1 MLTALHGADGRVRT
15 CDLLVT
21 NELLYQAELHRHIV
35 CYISKVLHVFLCIRR
50 MSCST
55 VNNSELH
62 RHTIIIPHFSNYCI
76 IFYMMENQSER
87 VKQAIAVATKAHEG
101 QFRKTG
107 EPYIIHPLAV
117 MKILVEWG
125 MDEDTIIAG
134 VLHDTVEDT
143 DLTLC
148 DIRNQFGESVAFLV
162 DGVTKLS
169 TARNGMRDI
178 DTYLPATKDN
188 FLRLMIALGDDIRVL
203 IIKLAD
209 RLHNLRTLSA
219 LPPDKQRK
227 IAKESLEVFAPLA
240 DRLNM
245 GLLRVEMAD
254 LAFRY
259 LDPKRFDELKSIIE
273 KHNKSAEKSLKKI
286 QSEVS
291 ALLKKEQIKATISG
305 RVKSVYSL
313 HKKLAKHNQN
323 INEIYDITALRIIV
337 DDVTN
342 CYLVLG
348 LIHSLYIP
356 MNGRIKDYIAMP
368 KQNGYQSLHTTVITK
383 DKQIVEF
390 QIRTKEMHEYAERGL
405 AASFYYNEQKLTENY
420 KNGKIEHLPTNLL
433 WITELQMTAARLREG
448 KKVDLKKLKLNLF
461 ADKIFVYTPK
471 GDIIDLPRGALPLDF
486 AYRLHSEIGDH
497 VVGVKI
503 NGKMSNLSK
512 RLEHGDVVEILTSKK
527 QLPKTSWLDKIITSH
542 ARSKITHRL
551 NRPKGDETKKKRK
564 PRKAP

>member
-1 MLTALHGADGRVRT
+1 MSPTHPQKAQTTARIEHAI
-15 CDLLVT
+15 
-21 NELLYQAELHRHIV
+21 ELA
-35 CYISKVLHVFLCIRR
+35 K
-50 MSCST
+50 
-55 VNNSELH
+55 
-62 RHTIIIPHFSNYCI
+62 
-76 IFYMMENQSER
+76 
-87 VKQAIAVATKAHEG
+87 KAHEG

-107 EPYIIHPLAV
+107 EPYIVHPLAV
-117 MKILVEWG
+117 KKILEEWG

-134 VLHDTVEDT
+134 ILHDTVEDT
-143 DLTLC
+143 PLTL
-148 DIRNQFGESVAFLV
+148 DEIKKEFGESVAFLV

-178 DTYLPATKDN
+178 DTYLPATRDN

-219 LPPDKQRK
+219 LPPDKQK
-227 IAKESLEVFAPLA
+227 KVAKETLEVFAPLA

-245 GLLRVEMAD
+245 GLLRVELAD
-254 LAFRY
+254 LSFKYVDPRRY
-259 LDPKRFDELKSIIE
+259 EELKNLIE
-273 KHNKSAEKSLKKI
+273 KYNKSAAKSLQKI
-286 QSEVS
+286 EEEIS
-291 ALLKKEQIKATISG
+291 AALKKEKITFEISG

-323 INEIYDITALRIIV
+323 MGEIYDLIALRIIV
-337 DDVTN
+337 EDITS

-348 LIHSLYIP
+348 IIHSLYTP

-383 DKQIVEF
+383 DKRIIEF

-420 KNGKIEHLPTNLL
+420 KKGKIEHLPTNLL
-433 WITELQMTAARLREG
+433 WITELQMTAAKLREG
-448 KKVDLKKLKLNLF
+448 KKVDLKKLKINLF

-471 GDIIDLPRGALPLDF
+471 GDIIDLPKGALPLDF
-486 AYRLHSEIGDH
+486 AYKLHSEIGDH

-503 NGKMSNLSK
+503 NGKMSNLNK
-512 RLEHGDVVEILTSKK
+512 KLEQGDVVEILTSKN
-527 QLPKTSWLDKIITSH
+527 QTPKSSWLDKIFTPH
-542 ARSKITHRL
+542 AREKLMRALRL
-551 NRPKGDETKKKRK
+551 SNHSEPTIKPKKHK
-564 PRKAP
+564 

>member
-1 MLTALHGADGRVRT
+1 
-15 CDLLVT
+15 
-21 NELLYQAELHRHIV
+21 
-35 CYISKVLHVFLCIRR
+35 
-50 MSCST
+50 
-55 VNNSELH
+55 
-62 RHTIIIPHFSNYCI
+62 
-76 IFYMMENQSER
+76 METKPQDSDR
-87 VKQAIAVATKAHEG
+87 VKKAVEMATKAHEG
-101 QFRKTG
+101 QLRKTG
-107 EPYIIHPLAV
+107 EPYIVHPLAV
-117 MKILVEWG
+117 KKILEEWG

-134 VLHDTVEDT
+134 ILHDTVEDT
-143 DLTLC
+143 KLTLN
-148 DIRNQFGESVAFLV
+148 DIKKEFGPSVAFLV

-178 DTYLPATKDN
+178 DTYLPTTKDN

-219 LPPDKQRK
+219 LPPDKQKK

-254 LAFRY
+254 LSFKY
-259 LDPKRFDELKSIIE
+259 VDPKRFDELKNLID
-273 KHNKSAEKSLKKI
+273 KYNKSAEKSLQKI
-286 QSEVS
+286 KSEVS
-291 ALLKKEQIKATISG
+291 AALKKEKIDFAISG

-323 INEIYDITALRIIV
+323 INEIYDLTALRIIV
-337 DDVTN
+337 NDITD
-342 CYLVLG
+342 CYLTLG
-348 LIHSLYIP
+348 IIHSLYKP
-356 MNGRIKDYIAMP
+356 MAGRIKDYIAVP

-383 DKQIVEF
+383 DKRIVEF
-390 QIRTKEMHEYAERGL
+390 QIRTKEMHEYADRGL

-420 KNGKIEHLPTNLL
+420 KKGKIEHLPTNLL
-433 WITELQMTAARLREG
+433 WITELQMTAAKLREG

-471 GDIIDLPRGALPLDF
+471 GDIIDLPKGALPLDF

-503 NGKMSNLSK
+503 NGKMSNLNK
-512 RLEHGDVVEILTSKK
+512 KLEHGDVVEILTSKN
-527 QLPKTSWLDKIITSH
+527 QTPKSSWLDKIFTSH
-542 ARSKITHRL
+542 ARSKLLRAL
-551 NRPKGDETKKKRK
+551 RPDQPSTKKHRK
-564 PRKAP
+564 HAK

>member
-1 MLTALHGADGRVRT
+1 MVKAR
-15 CDLLVT
+15 
-21 NELLYQAELHRHIV
+21 E
-35 CYISKVLHVFLCIRR
+35 
-50 MSCST
+50 
-55 VNNSELH
+55 
-62 RHTIIIPHFSNYCI
+62 
-76 IFYMMENQSER
+76 SER
-87 VKQAIAVATKAHEG
+87 VKRAIEMARAAHNG
-101 QFRKTG
+101 QTRKTG
-107 EPYIIHPLAV
+107 EPYLVHPLAV
-117 MKILVEWG
+117 KKILEEWG

-134 VLHDTVEDT
+134 VLHDTIEDT
-143 DLTLC
+143 DLTLD
-148 DIRNQFGESVAFLV
+148 DIKQEFGESVAFLV

-219 LPPDKQRK
+219 LPPDKQKK

-254 LAFRY
+254 LSFRY
-259 LDPKRFDELKSIIE
+259 VDPKRYDELKGIIE
-273 KHNKSAEKSLKKI
+273 SHNKQAEKSLAKI
-286 QSEVS
+286 REEV
-291 ALLKKEQIKATISG
+291 ATALKKEKIKFEISG

-313 HKKLAKHNQN
+313 HKKMAKHNQN
-323 INEIYDITALRIIV
+323 INEIYDLTALRIIV
-337 DDVTN
+337 DDITS

-348 LIHSLYIP
+348 IIHSLYMP

-383 DKQIVEF
+383 DKHVVEF
-390 QIRTKEMHEYAERGL
+390 QIRTREMHEYAEKGL

-420 KNGKIEHLPTNLL
+420 KRGKIEHLPTNLL
-433 WITELQMTAARLREG
+433 WITELQTTAARLREG

-471 GDIIDLPRGALPLDF
+471 GDILDLPNGALPLDF
-486 AYRLHSEIGDH
+486 AYKLHSEIGDH

-503 NGKMSNLSK
+503 NGKMRSLNTK
-512 RLEHGDVVEILTSKK
+512 LEQGDIVEILTSKN
-527 QLPKTSWLDKIITSH
+527 QTPKTSWVDKIFTSH
-542 ARSKITHRL
+542 ARQKLMRGLRL
-551 NRPKGDETKKKRK
+551 TPSTKESDGEAKNLTKKQTTTKRK
-564 PRKAP
+564 KTKKP

>member
-1 MLTALHGADGRVRT
+1 MEGRPK
-15 CDLLVT
+15 D
-21 NELLYQAELHRHIV
+21 
-35 CYISKVLHVFLCIRR
+35 
-50 MSCST
+50 
-55 VNNSELH
+55 
-62 RHTIIIPHFSNYCI
+62 
-76 IFYMMENQSER
+76 SER
-87 VKQAIAVATKAHEG
+87 VQKAIDFATKAHEG
-101 QFRKTG
+101 QLRKTG
-107 EPYIIHPLAV
+107 EPYIVHPLAV
-117 MKILVEWG
+117 KKILEEWG

-134 VLHDTVEDT
+134 ILHDTVEDT
-143 DLTLC
+143 NITLS
-148 DIRNQFGESVAFLV
+148 DIKQEFGASVAFLV

-219 LPPDKQRK
+219 LPPDKQKK

-254 LAFRY
+254 LSFKY
-259 LDPKRFDELKSIIE
+259 VDPKRFDELKTLID
-273 KHNKSAEKSLKKI
+273 KYNKSAEKSLKKI
-286 QSEVS
+286 EQEITT
-291 ALLKKEQIKATISG
+291 ALKKEKINFTISG

-323 INEIYDITALRIIV
+323 INEIYDLTALRIIV
-337 DDVTN
+337 DDVTD
-342 CYLVLG
+342 CYLTLG
-348 LIHSLYIP
+348 IIHSLYMP

-383 DKQIVEF
+383 DKKIVEF

-420 KNGKIEHLPTNLL
+420 KKGKIEHLPTNLL

-471 GDIIDLPRGALPLDF
+471 GDIIDLPKGALPLDF

-503 NGKMSNLSK
+503 NGKMSNLNK
-512 RLEHGDVVEILTSKK
+512 KLEHGDVIEILTNKNQIPK
-527 QLPKTSWLDKIITSH
+527 QSWLDKIITSH
-542 ARSKITHRL
+542 ARSKILHHL
-551 NRPKGDETKKKRK
+551 NRSNRPQEHKKKRK
-564 PRKAP
+564 PRKV

>member
-1 MLTALHGADGRVRT
+1 MKD
-15 CDLLVT
+15 
-21 NELLYQAELHRHIV
+21 
-35 CYISKVLHVFLCIRR
+35 
-50 MSCST
+50 
-55 VNNSELH
+55 
-62 RHTIIIPHFSNYCI
+62 
-76 IFYMMENQSER
+76 SER
-87 VKQAIAVATKAHEG
+87 VKHAIEIAKKAHEG

-117 MKILVEWG
+117 KKILEEWG
-125 MDEDTIIAG
+125 MDEDTVIAG
-134 VLHDTVEDT
+134 ILHDTVEDT
-143 DLTLC
+143 DLTLN
-148 DIRNQFGESVAFLV
+148 DIKKEFGESVAFLV

-178 DTYLPATKDN
+178 DTYLPETKDN

-219 LPPDKQRK
+219 LPPDKQKK

-245 GLLRVEMAD
+245 GRLRVEMAD
-254 LAFRY
+254 LSFKY
-259 LDPKRFDELKSIIE
+259 VDPKRYAELKDLLD
-273 KHNKSAEKSLKKI
+273 KYNKSATRFLKKI
-286 QSEVS
+286 EDEIGE
-291 ALLKKEQIKATISG
+291 ALKKEKIHFELSG

-323 INEIYDITALRIIV
+323 INEIYDLIALRVIV
-337 DDVTN
+337 DDVTD
-342 CYLVLG
+342 CYLALG
-348 LIHSLYIP
+348 VIHSLYTP
-356 MNGRIKDYIAMP
+356 MGGRIKDYIAMP

-383 DKQIVEF
+383 DKHVVEF
-390 QIRTKEMHEYAERGL
+390 QIRTHEMHEYAERGL

-420 KNGKIEHLPTNLL
+420 KKGKIEHLPTNLL

-471 GDIIDLPRGALPLDF
+471 GDIIDLPKGSLPLDF

-503 NGKMSNLSK
+503 NGKMSNLNK
-512 RLEHGDVVEILTSKK
+512 KLEQGDIVEILTSKN
-527 QLPKTSWLDKIITSH
+527 QTPKSSWLAKIITPH
-542 ARSKITHRL
+542 ARQKLLRRL
-551 NRPKGDETKKKRK
+551 NSDDKK
-564 PRKAP
+564 P